1 MKKNRILSA
10 FCAAAVL
17 FGLAA
22 CADTDAQYEVK
33 PMDAPEFISASPSPQ
48 EPLLLGDRTIK
59 LKFNEKI
66 NFVSDNASLITFD
79 GKPVKKALVMGAS
92 DELTITVD
100 AGFDDTHSLHIP
112 AGLVKTAD
120 GQSYDKDIDL
130 TWSLPA
136 LPSNTATQM
145 AECLGFGWNLGNH
158 FDTSNMEWGYWDGA
172 TPTQSLYTSLAA
184 AGVKTVRLPVTW
196 TAHMTDGIID
206 PAYLEEVSQN
216 VDWAIA
222 AGLNIIVNTHHD
234 SFETKLGEA
243 VGNPAANIDC
253 ESLIS
258 SVWSQVAKK
267 LGNRSEKLIFET
279 FNEVHDNDQW
289 SASDASDEQLALMNE
304 WNKVAFDAI
313 RANEGEIKHWIGV
326 STYAASIDGIASLE
340 LPHDEHGK
348 VMVGVHCY
356 DPYNFCLSNDSIWGH
371 TLKGN
376 ATSEQAVVETMYKL
390 RTNFIDK
397 NILVYLGEFGCSE
410 HTVPWQNVV
419 RKYYLEFFCRTANKF
434 GIPVMLWDNMNL
446 VPHVDE
452 KTKSSES
459 HGYIDH
465 NNGAFVRD
473 GANLIPMMVKAATS
487 SDTSYTYGTV
497 WDNAPKFT
505 FEKDK
510 KGNVINVIIE

>member
-22 CADTDAQYEVK
+22 CADTDAQYDVK
-33 PMDAPEFISASPSPQ
+33 PMEAPEFLSCTPSTQ
-48 EPLLLGDRTIK
+48 NPLLLGERTIS

-66 NFVSDNASLITFD
+66 NFVSDNASQILFD
-79 GKPVKKALVMGAS
+79 GKPVKKALVLGAA
-92 DELTITVD
+92 DALTITVD
-100 AGFDDTHSLHIP
+100 VDFADNHSIHIP

-130 TWSLPA
+130 SWTLPA
-136 LPSNTATQM
+136 LPDNAATQM
-145 AECLGFGWNLGNH
+145 TKQLGFGWNLGNH

-196 TAHMTDGIID
+196 TAHMTEGTID

-222 AGLNIIVNTHHD
+222 AGLNVIVNTHHD

-243 VGNPAANIDC
+243 ATNPAANIDC
-253 ESLIS
+253 EALIT

-267 LGNRSEKLIFET
+267 LGNRSENLIFET

-289 SASDASDEQLALMNE
+289 SAADASEEQLVLMNE
-304 WNKVAFDAI
+304 WNKVALDAI
-313 RANEGEIKHWIGV
+313 RANEGGTKHWISV
-326 STYAASIDGIASLE
+326 TTYAASIDGINSLE
-340 LPHDEHGK
+340 LPQDEAGK

-371 TLKGN
+371 TLTGN
-376 ATSEQAVVETMYKL
+376 AASEQAIVETML
-390 RTNFIDK
+390 RLREHFIDK
-397 NILVYLGEFGCSE
+397 NIPVYLGEFGCSE

-452 KTKSSES
+452 KTKSSEA
-459 HGYIDH
+459 HGYVDH

-487 SDTSYTYGTV
+487 DDSSYTYGTV
-497 WDNAPKFT
+497 WDKAPEIT
-505 FEKDK
+505 FEKDG
-510 KGNVINVIIE
+510 KGNIVNVVIK